1 MRWVS
6 GLSREEAVEEQLI
19 VCSVTTIIAELNSSN
34 IVDVD
39 GLSAR
44 VLQRAE
50 KRTRCGIERVDLAS
64 SKVKNPDRPAH
75 FLFPSVISTTR

>member
-44 VLQRAE
+44 VLQRTE
-50 KRTRCGIERVDLAS
+50 KRPRGGIERVDLAS
-64 SKVKNPDRPAH
+64 SKVKNP
-75 FLFPSVISTTR
+75 